1 MRATATRAQP
11 QAAPVDMR
19 GVSGRA
25 DGGRPGP
32 PAQPT
37 RRGIQEATIVD
48 LQEIMAKIKAVFEA
62 DTDVVSVGAI
72 DGEANVLGVELVSGE
87 EFFLTVDVV

>member
-1 MRATATRAQP
+1 M
-11 QAAPVDMR
+11 
-19 GVSGRA
+19 
-25 DGGRPGP
+25 
-32 PAQPT
+32 
-37 RRGIQEATIVD
+37 D